1 MSLKILIVED
11 EPFSAQKLVKMLL
24 KLVPDGQI
32 LAILDSV
39 KAAVDWISHNPKPDL
54 AFFDIQLA
62 DGISFEIF
70 EQIKVPFPV
79 VFTTAFNEYALKA
92 FKVNSIDYLLK
103 PLKEQELAI
112 AIEKF
117 RNGYYSRPASLE
129 VESIAATLNQL
140 TNTHKSRFL
149 VKVGEHLKMILTS
162 DIVLFYSLDKAV
174 FVKTQSGADYAL
186 DFTLEQ
192 ICGLVDPAAFFRVSR
207 SHIVALSG
215 ISDVVAYS
223 GSRYKVKLGVK
234 TDADIIVA
242 REKVQAFKL
251 WLEG

>member
-11 EPFSAQKLVKMLL
+11 EPLSAQKLAKMLL
-24 KLVPDGQI
+24 KQVPDGQI
-32 LAILDSV
+32 VAMADSV
-39 KAAVDWISHNPKPDL
+39 KAAVNWISQNPKADL

-70 EQIKVPFPV
+70 EQIQVPFPV

-103 PLKEQELAI
+103 PLKERELA
-112 AIEKF
+112 AALEKF
-117 RNGYYSRPASLE
+117 RNGFYSRPASLE

-140 TNTHKSRFL
+140 TNSYKSRFL
-149 VKVGEHLKMILTS
+149 VKVGEHLKMIQAS

-174 FVKTQSGADYAL
+174 FVKTVSGGGYAL

-207 SHIVALSG
+207 SHIVALSA

-223 GSRYKVKLGVK
+223 GSRYKVKLVVK
-234 TDADIIVA
+234 TEGDIIVA
-242 REKVQAFKL
+242 REKVQAFKW